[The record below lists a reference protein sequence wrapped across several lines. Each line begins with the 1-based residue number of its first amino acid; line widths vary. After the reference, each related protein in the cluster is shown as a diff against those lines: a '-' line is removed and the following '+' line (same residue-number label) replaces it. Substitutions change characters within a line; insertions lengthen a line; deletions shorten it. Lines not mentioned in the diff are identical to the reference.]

1 MRPAV
6 FLDRDG
12 TINEDVGHLDR
23 DDRLTLFP
31 YSIDAVRLLNQAGY
45 AVVVVTNQ
53 GGIAKGL
60 AEERFV
66 VALHERLLARFADG
80 GARIDGFYH
89 CPHDPHAAV
98 AAYRAVCGCRKPEP
112 GMVRQAAVELELDPT
127 RSFVIGDKWSDV
139 GLARNVGAVGILV
152 RTGYG
157 VTQERRPD
165 APALDGAA
173 IVTDNLMSA
182 TVHILSETTR

>member
-1 MRPAV
+1 M

-23 DDRLTLFP
+23 ADRLTLYP
-31 YSIDAVRLLNQAGY
+31 YSVDAVRLLNQAGY
-45 AVVVVTNQ
+45 VVVVVTNQ

-60 AEERFV
+60 VEERFV
-66 VALHERLLARFADG
+66 VALHEELRVRFADA
-80 GARIDGFYH
+80 GARIERFYH
-89 CPHDPHAAV
+89 CPHDPNAAV
-98 AAYRAVCGCRKPEP
+98 AAYRRVCGCRKPEP
-112 GMVRQAAVELELDPT
+112 GMVRQAAAELELDPA

-157 VTQERRPD
+157 VTQEQRPEAPTLDD
-165 APALDGAA
+165 AVVVA
-173 IVTDNLMSA
+173 DNLMSA

>member
-1 MRPAV
+1 VRPAV

-12 TINEDVGHLDR
+12 TMNEDVGHLDR
-23 DDRLTLFP
+23 DERLTLFP

-53 GGIAKGL
+53 GGIAKGFV
-60 AEERFV
+60 EERFV
-66 VALHERLLARFADG
+66 VALHERLRARFADG
-80 GARIDGFYH
+80 GAHIDRFYH

-98 AAYRAVCGCRKPEP
+98 ARYRSVCGCRKPEP
-112 GMVRQAAVELELDPT
+112 GMVRQAAVELELDPA

-165 APALDGAA
+165 APVLDGAA
-173 IVTDNLMSA
+173 VVTDNLMSA